1 MDKMVLQKLS
11 FESYIK
17 IYCLIG
23 FGCGVILGVLMFT
36 IGVLGGDLNAY
47 IGNLELDGIMAGIM
61 LLFLVPLL
69 STFICFLLAITT
81 FPVVAL
87 GLKVTKGVNIT
98 ALVTHVNEKPKEN
111 SEDYVSRRII
121 V

>member
-23 FGCGVILGVLMFT
+23 FGCGVILGVLMFI

-47 IGNLELDGIMAGIM
+47 IGNLNLDGVMAGIM
-61 LLFLVPLL
+61 LLFLAPLL
-69 STFICFLLAITT
+69 SAFMCFLVAITT

-98 ALVTHVNEKPKEN
+98 ALIIPVNEKATVSSDE
-111 SEDYVSRRII
+111 YVTKRTI

>member
-1 MDKMVLQKLS
+1 VNKMVLQKLS

-17 IYCLIG
+17 IYSLIG

-36 IGVLGGDLNAY
+36 IGVLGGDLDAY
-47 IGNLELDGIMAGIM
+47 IGNLKLDGIMAGIM
-61 LLFLVPLL
+61 LLFLAPLL
-69 STFICFLLAITT
+69 SAFMCFLIAIIT

-98 ALVTHVNEKPKEN
+98 ALIIPVDEKPVE
-111 SEDYVSRRII
+111 SSDEYVNRRII